1 MTCLKCG
8 GSSEGDALLCDGCAD
23 TCFKEPKFFL
33 NPTLVGSSV
42 FSQMRANGSLA
53 AIIGPTPGP
62 GYVRLPST
70 DLQKVVRDISVD
82 SLRLD
87 EAKAFCERCNTILAH
102 LGVKVTLDHNSM
114 LLSEDSAETIS
125 AVVQK
130 VDSIEKMH
138 PLEASSD
145 LYLRLGV
152 VYWWSSRGI
161 LLRTTSTKWRDSKRT
176 SLLERA
182 KEYFSKVGP
191 KDDLRSIAVRNLGML
206 SLEAGQAREAEG
218 YLNEALRSFPDD
230 PRVGEALALVLLQL
244 GNPMD
249 ALSRVDETISQGET
263 APLWVLKG
271 KILRDMGRN
280 EDALECFNRA
290 LSIDFRN
297 KEAHDQVIS
306 VLREIGRAEEA
317 SIAERQRAVSRN
329 PDVEEKVAGLL
340 EELKAGG
347 PEPAPAAVHHAH
359 LPHEHPK
366 DEAVAPEP
374 VSVSPIERA
383 KEALAAKDYD
393 TVAQISEEIL
403 RVTPEYKQAHL
414 MLIEA
419 LVAKKEVA
427 AASHHA
433 HAFYEKNRDDPA
445 AWYWRGLVADLE
457 GKWGAAVQYLSKAVT
472 IDPRMAPAWIA
483 MGDILIAN
491 NKLSGADESYSK
503 ALQVDGEEPRAWL
516 GKAKTMRGL
525 GRWGAAVQCLD
536 KYTSLVPK
544 DSDAWLMK
552 ADVLFEKE
560 KHRRAADSYSK
571 FLELVPDDSYALGK
585 KGVALNSLGQTEEAI
600 QLLEEAVRL
609 DPSNK
614 DAAKWL
620 KALRTGGGA

>member
-1 MTCLKCG
+1 MPCLKCG
-8 GSSEGDALLCDGCAD
+8 GSSEGDALLCDGCAE

-33 NPTLVGSSV
+33 NPTLVGPSV
-42 FSQMRANGSLA
+42 FSRMRVNGSLA
-53 AIIGPTPGP
+53 AVIGPTPGP

-70 DLQKVVRDISVD
+70 DLQKLVADTSVD
-82 SLRLD
+82 SMRLD

-102 LGVKVTLDHNSM
+102 LGVKIALDHNAM
-114 LLSEDSAETIS
+114 LLSEDAAETI
-125 AVVQK
+125 AAIVKK
-130 VDSIEKMH
+130 VDAIEKMH
-138 PLEASSD
+138 PLEAQCD

-161 LLRTTSTKWRDSKRT
+161 LLRATSAKWRDAKKAV
-176 SLLERA
+176 LLGRA

-191 KDDLRSIAVRNLGML
+191 KDDLHSIAVRNLGML
-206 SLEAGQAREAEG
+206 SFEAGQASEAEG
-218 YLNEALRSFPDD
+218 YLTEALRSFPDD
-230 PRVGEALALVLLQL
+230 TRVGEALAQAMLQQ
-244 GNPMD
+244 GNTMD
-249 ALSRVDETISQGET
+249 ALGVVDETISQGET

-271 KILRDMGRN
+271 KILRNLGRN
-280 EDALECFNRA
+280 EEALECFNRS

-297 KEAHDQVIS
+297 KEAHDQIIDL
-306 VLREIGRAEEA
+306 LREIGRAEEA
-317 SIAERQRAVSRN
+317 SVAERQRSVSRN

-340 EELKAGG
+340 EELKAAA
-347 PEPAPAAVHHAH
+347 PEPAPAARARG
-359 LPHEHPK
+359 PHDHPQRP
-366 DEAVAPEP
+366 EEPEP
-374 VSVSPIERA
+374 APVPPIERA
-383 KEALAAKDYD
+383 KAALAAKDYD
-393 TVAQISEEIL
+393 TVAQVTEEIL

-419 LVAKKEVA
+419 LVAKKETSA
-427 AASHHA
+427 AAHQVHVY
-433 HAFYEKNRDDPA
+433 YERNREDPL
-445 AWYWRGLVADLE
+445 AWYWRGKVADLE

-472 IDPRMAPAWIA
+472 LDQKLAPAWVA

-536 KYTSLVPK
+536 KYTVLVPS

-552 ADVLFEKE
+552 SDILFEKE
-560 KHRRAADSYSK
+560 KHRRAAESYARY
-571 FLELVPDDSYALGK
+571 LELVPDDSHALGRR
-585 KGVALNSLGQTEEAI
+585 GIALNSLGQTEDAV

-614 DAAKWL
+614 EAANWL
-620 KALRTGGGA
+620 KSIRQGGGA

>member
-23 TCFKEPKFFL
+23 ICFKEPKFFL
-33 NPTLVGSSV
+33 NPTLVGPSV

-53 AIIGPTPGP
+53 AVIGPTPGL

-70 DLQKVVRDISVD
+70 DLQGIVRDTPVD
-82 SLRLD
+82 ALRLE
-87 EAKAFCERCNTILAH
+87 EARVFCERCNTILAH
-102 LGVKVTLDHNSM
+102 LGVKITLDHNSM

-125 AVVQK
+125 SVVRS

-152 VYWWSSRGI
+152 VYWSSSRGI
-161 LLRTTSTKWRDSKRT
+161 LLRATSTKWREAKKT
-176 SLLERA
+176 WLLDRA

-206 SLEAGQAREAEG
+206 SVEAGLAREAEG
-218 YLNEALRSFPDD
+218 YLTEALRSFPDD
-230 PRVGEALALVLLQL
+230 PRVGEALAQVLLQL

-249 ALSRVDETISQGET
+249 ALGRVDETISQGET
-263 APLWVLKG
+263 AQLWVLKG
-271 KILRDMGRN
+271 KILRDMDRN
-280 EDALECFNRA
+280 EDALECFNRS

-297 KEAHDQVIS
+297 KDAHDQIIS

-317 SIAERQRAVSRN
+317 SIAERQRSVSRN
-329 PDVEEKVAGLL
+329 PEVEEKVAGLL
-340 EELKAGG
+340 EELKAGT
-347 PEPAPAAVHHAH
+347 PEPSPAPPVHHAH
-359 LPHEHPK
+359 QPHERPPTE
-366 DEAVAPEP
+366 DEPEP
-374 VSVSPIERA
+374 AAKSPIERA

-393 TVAQISEEIL
+393 TVAQLSEEIL
-403 RVTPEYKQAHL
+403 RVTPEYKQAHM

-427 AASHHA
+427 SASHQVHA
-433 HAFYEKNRDDPA
+433 YYEKNRDDPI

-472 IDPRMAPAWIA
+472 LDPRMAPAWVA
-483 MGDILIAN
+483 MGDILIVN

-503 ALQVDGEEPRAWL
+503 AIQVDGEEPRAWL

-536 KYTSLVPK
+536 KYTALVPK

-552 ADVLFEKE
+552 ADILFEKE
-560 KHRRAADSYSK
+560 KHRRAVDSYSK
-571 FLELVPDDSYALGK
+571 YLELVPDDSHALGR
-585 KGVALNSLGQTEEAI
+585 KGIALNSLGQTEEAV
-600 QLLEEAVRL
+600 QLLDEAVRL
-609 DPSNK
+609 DHSNK
-614 DAAKWL
+614 EAAKWL
-620 KALRTGGGA
+620 KTLKAGGGS